1 MKIFNLEA
9 DIKEQYQNAVNEE
22 RTSGAAIDSNHR
34 IEFER
39 NYYKYL
45 VEDFV
50 CFNSKSEFILWNG
63 VLYRRYEKVNVYS
76 KNEEMEGIE
85 FLVTITYSDF
95 QEGIGEEVAFIV
107 GNSIYPATKFYS
119 E

>member
-22 RTSGAAIDSNHR
+22 GVAIWDCDINYNHR

-39 NYYKYL
+39 NYYKDL
-45 VEDFV
+45 VEDLS
-50 CFNSKSEFILWNG
+50 NRTESDFILWDG
-63 VLYRRYEKVNVYS
+63 FLYALHEKVKVYQ
-76 KNEEMEGIE
+76 KNEHMKELKAE
-85 FLVTITYSDF
+85 ITYYDF
-95 QEGIGEEVAFIV
+95 HEGCGDEVAFIIE
-107 GNSIYPATKFYS
+107 NKLYPATKFYS